1 VAILA
6 IHGPWGIIAKQA
18 FISLFGAVMAFAV
31 AGMAGV
37 WSFISGS
44 LCVAMP
50 SAYFA
55 WVSQRTMQPGRI
67 VAQGI
72 VKMLSTCALMAGC
85 LKMGVDDVLWFFLGL
100 AACQGAYW
108 WALVQKVDSGAETN
122 AETGNENVKA

>member
-1 VAILA
+1 
-6 IHGPWGIIAKQA
+6 
-18 FISLFGAVMAFAV
+18 MAFAV

-85 LKMGVDDVLWFFLGL
+85 LKMGVDDVLWFFSRASGMPRRI
-100 AACQGAYW
+100 
-108 WALVQKVDSGAETN
+108 LVGPCPE
-122 AETGNENVKA
+122 G